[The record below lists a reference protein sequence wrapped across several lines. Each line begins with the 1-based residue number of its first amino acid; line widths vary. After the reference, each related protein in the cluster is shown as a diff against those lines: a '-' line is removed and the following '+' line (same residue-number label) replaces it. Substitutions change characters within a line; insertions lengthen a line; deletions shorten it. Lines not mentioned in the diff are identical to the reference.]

1 MREDGVVIRREEIEK
16 HQRTLFGI
24 GRVSGLLARG
34 EKQGKEKDR
43 TPPEGEKT
51 SNPVENCESNPA
63 KAILGA
69 ILDLGGKC
77 QRFRGETGPHPR
89 RIHKENTKRTQTQ
102 HCNRGPTND
111 VGTQNRE
118 QTTHT
123 IYGGEQRLWKSY

>member
-1 MREDGVVIRREEIEK
+1 MREDGVVIRRKEIEK
-16 HQRTLFGI
+16 HQRTLIGI

-77 QRFRGETGPHPR
+77 QRFRGETGPHPSFPP
-89 RIHKENTKRTQTQ
+89 KRLTY
-102 HCNRGPTND
+102 PPL
-111 VGTQNRE
+111 E
-118 QTTHT
+118 F
-123 IYGGEQRLWKSY
+123 

>member
-1 MREDGVVIRREEIEK
+1 MREDGVVIRRKEIEK
-16 HQRTLFGI
+16 HQRTLIGI

-51 SNPVENCESNPA
+51 SNPVENCESTPA

-77 QRFRGETGPHPR
+77 QRFRGETGPHP
-89 RIHKENTKRTQTQ
+89 
-102 HCNRGPTND
+102 PSWL
-111 VGTQNRE
+111 GTQS
-118 QTTHT
+118 
-123 IYGGEQRLWKSY
+123 YGWNLQS